1 MVRLEES
8 LLCLSY
14 NSFIEPTTGLDPLS
28 RRAIWD
34 MVSLIKKD
42 RVVVLTT
49 HNLEE
54 ADFLGD
60 RVMILQTG
68 QVKALGDPLFL
79 KQTYGSGY
87 QVRVTVDSRI
97 ADPVAQ
103 DILKVRTVVE
113 YLLLLQLTVL
123 FGL

>member
-1 MVRLEES
+1 
-8 LLCLSY
+8 
-14 NSFIEPTTGLDPLS
+14 
-28 RRAIWD
+28 
-34 MVSLIKKD
+34 MVSLVKKD

-68 QVKALGDPLFL
+68 QVKALGDPLYL

-87 QVRVTVDSRI
+87 QVRVTVDSKI
-97 ADPVAQ
+97 AQPVSQ
-103 DILKVRTVVE
+103 DILKV
-113 YLLLLQLTVL
+113 
-123 FGL
+123 GLIGIVQCVII